1 MSSSILMEMRQLDE
15 TDLAAQIVDAR
26 KALFELRLK
35 RALEG
40 QSAVTQMKK
49 LKHRVS
55 QLMTVL
61 REKQLEQMATGGDE

>member
-1 MSSSILMEMRQLDE
+1 MSASILMEMRQLDE